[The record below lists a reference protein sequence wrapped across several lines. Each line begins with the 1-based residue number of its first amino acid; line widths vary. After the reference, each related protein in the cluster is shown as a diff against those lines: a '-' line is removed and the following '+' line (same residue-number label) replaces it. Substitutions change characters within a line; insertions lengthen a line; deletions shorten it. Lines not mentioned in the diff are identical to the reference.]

1 MQSNHSPYQVAAIE
15 NGLNDSLIPSRPNG
29 AQERLGYS
37 PKVSKMSTPN
47 SGKAGRSS
55 GKRARLSK
63 QFISWEPQLDDA
75 FNDGGYEEDEPST
88 SQLKVSRQQLNAR
101 HSALFAALD
110 EGCADFASHGSS
122 GRKRTGKGDHSSS
135 PLTGIS
141 MGEDVSSCED
151 GDMSLLRVNS
161 LRDIK

>member
-1 MQSNHSPYQVAAIE
+1 
-15 NGLNDSLIPSRPNG
+15 
-29 AQERLGYS
+29 
-37 PKVSKMSTPN
+37 MSTPN

-63 QFISWEPQLDDA
+63 QLSSREFISWEPQLDDA
-75 FNDGGYEEDEPST
+75 YDDGGYEEDEPST
-88 SQLKVSRQQLNAR
+88 SQMKVSRQQLNAR

-122 GRKRTGKGDHSSS
+122 GRKRTGKGDHSS
-135 PLTGIS
+135 PLTG

-151 GDMSLLRVNS
+151 GDMSLFRVNS
-161 LRDIK
+161 LRDVK